1 MFSYDNWTQST
12 ALNLSFD
19 WTLFESAEADGPK
32 ALIIKSYSMNSIVNS
47 NTMKVRLD
55 YA

>member
-12 ALNLSFD
+12 ALNFSFD
-19 WTLFESAEADGPK
+19 WTLFESADGPK
-32 ALIIKSYSMNSIVNS
+32 ALIITSYSMNSIVNS
-47 NTMKVRLD
+47 HTMKVRLD